1 MSTPRNETNAH
12 KHTSTVSMAVSFI
25 AINCLI
31 VSALTFMLIAIA
43 VVTNNYD
50 KWFPVAVVLSVALL
64 FIGKVLL
71 SIKIRKRIDAVW
83 LNRK

>member
-1 MSTPRNETNAH
+1 MSTSRNETNAR

-31 VSALTFMLIAIA
+31 VSALTFMLTAIA

-50 KWFPVAVVLSVALL
+50 KWFPVAVVLSVALF
-64 FIGKVLL
+64 FIGKLLL

>member
-1 MSTPRNETNAH
+1 MSTSRNETNAR

-31 VSALTFMLIAIA
+31 LSALTFMLTAIAI
-43 VVTNNYD
+43 VTNNYD
-50 KWFPVAVVLSVALL
+50 KWFPVAVVLSVALF
-64 FIGKVLL
+64 FIGKLLL
-71 SIKIRKRIDAVW
+71 SIKIRKRIDAFW

>member
-1 MSTPRNETNAH
+1 MSTSRNETNAR
-12 KHTSTVSMAVSFI
+12 KHTSTVSMVVSFI
-25 AINCLI
+25 AVNCLI
-31 VSALTFMLIAIA
+31 VSALTFMLTAIA

-50 KWFPVAVVLSVALL
+50 KWFPVAVVLSVALF
-64 FIGKVLL
+64 FIGKLLL